1 MPGKPMRCSTA
12 AGSTPAIPANVA
24 NGELFV
30 TGRVKDM
37 IIRGGRHYFPYELED
52 TVGRMPGVVRG
63 GVAVCGARD
72 ERSGTEQVVI
82 IA

>member
-1 MPGKPMRCSTA
+1 
-12 AGSTPAIPANVA
+12 
-24 NGELFV
+24 V